1 MPDTDIRLLD
11 EQDRAALVGHLSG
24 LDDEGRANRFMGT
37 SSAAM
42 AGHYAS
48 TLDLAVTRVIGCFEA
63 DHLIGVAELHPD
75 GLGGAEFA
83 VSVDPD
89 RRGHG
94 LGSRLMDAAL
104 ELATQAG
111 LEAVTLH
118 CLSTNRRL
126 VAILCRRGVKIRQD
140 NAGPFA
146 RIPLAA

>member
-1 MPDTDIRLLD
+1 MPGTNIRLLR
-11 EQDRAALVGHLSG
+11 EQDRGALVEHLSG

-37 SSAAM
+37 SSAEM
-42 AGHYAS
+42 AGHYAAG
-48 TLDLAVTRVIGCFEA
+48 LDLAVTRVIGCFDA

-75 GLGGAEFA
+75 GRGEAEFA
-83 VSVDPD
+83 VSVEPG

-94 LGSRLMDAAL
+94 LGSLLTDAAL
-104 ELATQAG
+104 ELAARSG

-126 VAILCRRGVKIRQD
+126 VAILCRRGVKIGLD
-140 NAGPFA
+140 EAGPFA